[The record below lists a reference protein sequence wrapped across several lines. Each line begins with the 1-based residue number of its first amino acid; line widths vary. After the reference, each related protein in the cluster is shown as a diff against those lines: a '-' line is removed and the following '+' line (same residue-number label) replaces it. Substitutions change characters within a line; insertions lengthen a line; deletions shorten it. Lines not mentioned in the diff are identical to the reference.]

1 MKISE
6 IAVQGRTE
14 VKNEDEKVNQRLKI
28 DFLNFLKLNKSLKY
42 DYWRV
47 EGVSNLELIF
57 IKEKTTYKCILS
69 ASTPWFAPSSMIPAH
84 NLNVD
89 SLIWDRTH
97 FVMNIWSNVLFVW
110 NYVTSKVLFC
120 P

>member
-6 IAVQGRTE
+6 IAVQGRTG
-14 VKNEDEKVNQRLKI
+14 VKNEDEKVNKRLKI

-97 FVMNIWSNVLFVW
+97 FVMNIWSNLLFVW